1 MVGFVLAK
9 DLGRPELKRRLR
21 SGALVRVGRGVY
33 APPPTATAVKAGA
46 VGGDRARK
54 EATSTRA
61 VHQLQTPGQRS
72 EAALEG
78 HGAAFG
84 EADTSA
90 ADTGPYATDT
100 VKAAAGKAAA
110 GKATAGKATAA
121 DNRAGRPAAADAG
134 TDSDA
139 FDGRGRPAMSPSL
152 AAYLRVSSEAWRR
165 DLELQVLQ
173 WGPGAVV
180 ARSSAAA
187 LWGLDGF
194 EPPVPRTANVS
205 RTSGL
210 RHQAV
215 RRVAPLEPIA
225 TRAGFDVTGVAQT
238 LIELGAGLEPRPGAI
253 NDPRR
258 LRPDE
263 LVELA
268 VESALH
274 QGLVKESDLLEVL
287 AGCGNRRAGAAVLQA
302 VLGRRPFG
310 APPTESYLETRGLQ
324 VLRNGGVSPGQRQV
338 EIHDR
343 RGRYLKRVDLLLDG
357 WLIVEF
363 DGEAYHD
370 PERDRELRS
379 AFTAAGFLVLPFDFE
394 QVTRFPK
401 LVMQRVTDA
410 RSGPFR

>member
-33 APPPTATAVKAGA
+33 APPPIATAAQAGA
-46 VGGDRARK
+46 VAGDRAGK

-61 VHQLQTPGQRS
+61 VHQRQTLGQRS
-72 EAALEG
+72 EAAIEW

-90 ADTGPYATDT
+90 ADAGPYATDAGNAAAAGRA
-100 VKAAAGKAAA
+100 AAAGK
-110 GKATAGKATAA
+110 
-121 DNRAGRPAAADAG
+121 RVGRPAAADADMAADAG
-134 TDSDA
+134 TDPDA
-139 FDGRGRPAMSPSL
+139 FDGRGRPALSPSL

-165 DLELQVLQ
+165 DLELQVLL

-238 LIELGAGLEPRPGAI
+238 LIELDAGLEPRPGAI

-324 VLRNGGVSPGQRQV
+324 VLRNGGVSTGQRQV

-343 RGRYLKRVDLLLDG
+343 RGLYLKRVDLLLDG